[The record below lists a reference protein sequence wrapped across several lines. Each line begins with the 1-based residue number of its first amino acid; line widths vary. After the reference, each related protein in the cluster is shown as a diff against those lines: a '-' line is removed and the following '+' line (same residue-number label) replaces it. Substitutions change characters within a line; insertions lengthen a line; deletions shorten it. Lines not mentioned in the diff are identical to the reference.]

1 MKLAFFTAGIDIGRQ
16 IGEELRVELPSG
28 KRLGQLLG
36 INAGNTGAQTRLNH
50 FICQLSCRHGPNWE
64 NRRNPC
70 FSEALLPIAAD
81 IFQKKVAKGDST
93 DSLPFRPF
101 DGSQHSGLILCIAAR
116 AGNRN
121 LPERKPDCLGLHL
134 QKLDSHRVHRHPR
147 VDFVDGCQQP
157 DHFYLPPRF

>member
-1 MKLAFFTAGIDIGRQ
+1 MTEARKVAILTPLGAPMEAVVLGSLMRLVLTTIAAGIDIGRQ
-16 IGEELRVELPSG
+16 VGEEPGVELPSG

-101 DGSQHSGLILCIAAR
+101 DGSQHRGLILCIAAR
-116 AGNRN
+116 TGNGN
-121 LPERKPDCLGLHL
+121 LPERKPNGLRL
-134 QKLDSHRVHRHPR
+134 
-147 VDFVDGCQQP
+147 
-157 DHFYLPPRF
+157 YL